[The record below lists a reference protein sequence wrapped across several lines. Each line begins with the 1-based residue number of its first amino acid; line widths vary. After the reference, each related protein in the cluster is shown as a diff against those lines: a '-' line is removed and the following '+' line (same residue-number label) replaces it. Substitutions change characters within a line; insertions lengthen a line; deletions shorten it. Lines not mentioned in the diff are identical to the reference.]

1 MFREKV
7 TLPWELAHTR
17 VWNALA
23 WPADP
28 GATVD
33 MVLFVVANG
42 LLATNLVLLLVGSGR
57 TLYDRAVGTVVR
69 RRPGSPSTPGP

>member
-1 MFREKV
+1 MGAGAHRRVERAG
-7 TLPWELAHTR
+7 LAGG
-17 VWNALA
+17 
-23 WPADP
+23 P